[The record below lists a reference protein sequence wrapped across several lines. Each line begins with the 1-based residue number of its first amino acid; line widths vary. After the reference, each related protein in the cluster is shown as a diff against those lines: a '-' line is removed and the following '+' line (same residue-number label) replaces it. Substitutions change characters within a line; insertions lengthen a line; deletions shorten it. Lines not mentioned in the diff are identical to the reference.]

1 MKKRSETRQ
10 ATPSPTRRFG
20 AAAVRVSYKDVL
32 AEALRIQPRFVPE
45 PMLARTGKGFMRSVG
60 VSEVAAAKKS
70 VRSGR
75 R

>member
-1 MKKRSETRQ
+1 MKKRPESQ
-10 ATPSPTRRFG
+10 HAAAPPTRRLT
-20 AAAVRVSYKDVL
+20 AAAVSVSYEDVL

-45 PMLARTGKGFMRSVG
+45 PMLARTGTGFMRSVG

-70 VRSGR
+70 GR